1 MSPRIL
7 DHRFKF
13 TYAVSDVTDGRTC
26 IDRADEVA
34 AAKASASLL
43 WGEVSPEG
51 VTKLFDPSHL
61 QVVEQKYF
69 SCWFKKRV
77 TFFL

>member
-13 TYAVSDVTDGRTC
+13 TYSVSDVSDGRTC
-26 IDRADEVA
+26 IERADEVA

-51 VTKLFDPSHL
+51 VTKMFDPSHL
-61 QVVEQKYF
+61 QVEKKIKEKCF
-69 SCWFKKRV
+69 SCWFLKNE
-77 TFFL
+77 